1 MTPSPFALR
10 HHDRY
15 YDITSQAELPYAP
28 TPPEAI
34 QTAFSALEMGFGLV
48 RDSGQAFIDLGAG
61 TGELVMYCARVYG
74 IASFGIEIN
83 QAMVRM
89 AQKAIRKGRIKNARV
104 WRGDLFDHN
113 LGMYDFIF
121 MFTLPHVQRFLN
133 HVFETARRGAVIFTY
148 KYPLDE
154 LDALLRLMHE
164 ASVEID
170 GNKHALFFYER
181 R

>member
-1 MTPSPFALR
+1 MTPSIFAWR
-10 HHDRY
+10 HHASF
-15 YDITSQAELPYAP
+15 YDISSQAELPYAP

-34 QTAFSALEMGFGLV
+34 QAGFSVLEMGFGLV
-48 RDSGQAFIDLGAG
+48 RGSGQAFIDLGAG
-61 TGELVMYCARVYG
+61 MGDLVMYCARTYG

-83 QAMVRM
+83 QAMVRI
-89 AQKAIRKGRIKNARV
+89 AQKAIRKERLKNARV
-104 WRGDLFDHN
+104 WKGDLFDHD

-133 HVFETARRGAVIFTY
+133 HVFETARHGAIIFTY
-148 KYPLDE
+148 KYPLDKM
-154 LDALLRLMHE
+154 DALLRLMHE